1 MIHRSLAL
9 AAVGV
14 TLLALFRAAPAAA
27 QEPEAAAEVS
37 TTDSLEPSGRA
48 PVFVMEEIQ
57 VTATRTERSGF
68 EVPAPASVIDA
79 MEFERRQ
86 AAKPGDL
93 FALQPGLEVEGSGP
107 FLGLPVVRGLSGNRV
122 LLLVDGQRLNNSREA
137 VNFGGVQPSLVD
149 IGEIEEIEVLRGPA
163 SVLYGTD
170 ALGGIVNIRTRRPP
184 VPTAGLVV
192 GGTLRPR
199 YGSSGDQRSGELDL
213 YLASPSVSLLL
224 QGSLRDAEN
233 FESPRGEVVNSG
245 AETRNLSAALELR
258 PSEIGRLTL
267 DVESYRGE
275 DIGLPGTAGVFTGF
289 FPSTTRDKVSL
300 RYEGAGPGLLPALK
314 LGVYGQDQEEDFA
327 TLLDLP
333 PIAAGPFDLLIDA
346 ETSRVSDVRTYGF
359 DVQADASIGD
369 SHVLTYGLEFF
380 RDDVEETRREVTTQ
394 TFVPTAPGP
403 PGMTE
408 TEIDDDPT
416 TPDGTFQGAGVYV
429 QDEIR
434 TGRLTLLPGARYDR
448 FDIETEPLER
458 PEGEL
463 PAEDRTEDAVSASL
477 GALYALGEHLHLTAS
492 VGRAFRTPNLIERYF
507 FGPGSQGGL
516 SVPNPD
522 LDNETS
528 LNVDV
533 GFKVQTPTLAASLTY
548 FNNRIDDFIT
558 FVPATFMGDS
568 TFGGS
573 PVTTVDNVGDARI
586 RGVEAAAEARAA
598 RWGSVWSAFGAFTVN
613 RGDNLSEDA
622 PLFVPPAKLVLGTT
636 WQDAAGRFSGGAT
649 TRLVAE
655 QDRVPEGFSRTA
667 GFGIVDLHGS
677 VDLAPLAGTPLTVRA
692 RLVNLTDKVYVEP
705 FAGSLE
711 PGRSL
716 ILSLEYAF
724 RTNLY
729 R

>member
-1 MIHRSLAL
+1 MIHRSLPL
-9 AAVGV
+9 VIAAA
-14 TLLALFRAAPAAA
+14 TLLGLAQAPPAIA
-27 QEPEAAAEVS
+27 QEAEPS
-37 TTDSLEPSGRA
+37 DSLDLSERA

-57 VTATRTERSGF
+57 VTATRTERGVF
-68 EVPAPASVIDA
+68 DVPAPVSVID
-79 MEFERRQ
+79 EGELERRQ
-86 AAKPGDL
+86 AAKPGDI

-137 VNFGGVQPSLVD
+137 VNFGGVQPSLVAM
-149 IGEIEEIEVLRGPA
+149 GEIEEIEILRGPA

-184 VPTAGLVV
+184 VPTGGLVV

-199 YGSSGDQRSGELDL
+199 YGSSGDQRSGQLDL

-245 AETRNLSAALELR
+245 AESRNLSAALELR
-258 PSEIGRLTL
+258 PWETGRLIL

-300 RYEGAGPGLLPALK
+300 RYEGVGPGLLPSLK
-314 LGVYGQDQEEDFA
+314 LSVYVQDQEEDFS

-333 PIAAGPFDLLIDA
+333 PIPAGPFSLLIDN
-346 ETSRVSDVRTYGF
+346 ETSRVSDVRTVGF
-359 DVQADASIGD
+359 DVQADAAIGA
-369 SHVLTYGLEFF
+369 SHLLTYGLEFF
-380 RDDVEETRREVTTQ
+380 RDDVEETRREVSTR
-394 TFVPTAPGP
+394 TFVPTIPGP
-403 PGMTE
+403 AGMTE
-408 TEIDDDPT
+408 TEIDDAPT

-434 TGRLTLLPGARYDR
+434 TGRLTLLPGVRYDR
-448 FDIETEPLER
+448 FDIETRQLER
-458 PEGEL
+458 PEGDV

-477 GALYALGEHLHLTAS
+477 GALYALGEHLHLTAG

-533 GFKVQTPTLAASLTY
+533 GLKIQTPALMASVTY

-558 FVPATFMGDS
+558 FVPATFLGDS

-573 PVTTVDNVGDARI
+573 LVTTVDNVGDVRI
-586 RGVEAAAEARAA
+586 RGLEAAAETRAA
-598 RWGSVWSAFGAFTVN
+598 RWGSVWSAFGAFTLN
-613 RGDNLSEDA
+613 RGDNLSQDG
-622 PLFVPPAKLVLGTT
+622 PLFVPPTKLVLGTT
-636 WQDAAGRFSGGAT
+636 WRDAAGRFSAGAT

-655 QDRVPEGFSRTA
+655 QDRVPDGFSRTA
-667 GFGIVDLHGS
+667 GFGVVDLHGS

-692 RLVNLTDKVYVEP
+692 RLVNLTDKVYMEP
-705 FAGSLE
+705 FGGSLE

-724 RTNLY
+724 RANLY

>member
-1 MIHRSLAL
+1 
-9 AAVGV
+9 
-14 TLLALFRAAPAAA
+14 
-27 QEPEAAAEVS
+27 
-37 TTDSLEPSGRA
+37 
-48 PVFVMEEIQ
+48 
-57 VTATRTERSGF
+57 TR
-68 EVPAPASVIDA
+68 
-79 MEFERRQ
+79 
-86 AAKPGDL
+86 K
-93 FALQPGLEVEGSGP
+93 
-107 FLGLPVVRGLSGNRV
+107 
-122 LLLVDGQRLNNSREA
+122 
-137 VNFGGVQPSLVD
+137 
-149 IGEIEEIEVLRGPA
+149 
-163 SVLYGTD
+163 
-170 ALGGIVNIRTRRPP
+170 PP
-184 VPTAGLVV
+184 VPTDGLVV

-199 YGSSGDQRSGELDL
+199 YGSSGDQRSGQLDL
-213 YLASPSVSLLL
+213 YLTSPSVSLLL

-233 FESPRGEVVNSG
+233 FESPRGEVANSG
-245 AETRNLSAALELR
+245 AESRNLSAALELR
-258 PSEIGRLTL
+258 PSEAGRLTL
-267 DVESYRGE
+267 GVESFRGE
-275 DIGLPGTAGVFTGF
+275 DIGLPGSGGVFTGF
-289 FPSTTRDKVSL
+289 FPSTTRDKVRL
-300 RYEGAGPGLLPALK
+300 RYEGPGPGLLPSLK
-314 LGVYGQDQEEDFA
+314 VGVYLQDQEEDFA

-333 PIAAGPFDLLIDA
+333 PIPAGPFNLLIDN
-346 ETSRVSDVRTYGF
+346 ETSRVSDVRTVGF
-359 DVQADASIGD
+359 DIQADAAIGA
-369 SHVLTYGLEFF
+369 SHMLTYGLELF
-380 RDDVEETRREVTTQ
+380 RDDVEETRREVSTQ

-408 TEIDDDPT
+408 TEIDEDPT

-434 TGRLTLLPGARYDR
+434 SGRLTLLPGVRYDR
-448 FDIETEPLER
+448 FDIETERLER
-458 PEGEL
+458 SEGDV

-533 GFKVQTPTLAASLTY
+533 GLKIRTPALMASVTY
-548 FNNRIDDFIT
+548 FDNRIDDFIT

-573 PVTTVDNVGDARI
+573 LVTTVDNVGDARI
-586 RGVEAAAEARAA
+586 RGLEAAAEARAV

-613 RGDNLSEDA
+613 RGDNLSEDG
-622 PLFVPPAKLVLGTT
+622 PLFVPPTKLVLGMA
-636 WQDAAGRFSGGAT
+636 WRDAPGRFSAGAT

-677 VDLAPLAGTPLTVRA
+677 VDLAPLAGTPLTLRA
-692 RLVNLTDKVYVEP
+692 RLDNLTDKVYSEP
-705 FAGSLE
+705 FGGSLE

-724 RTNLY
+724 RTDLY